1 MTTLLLLALALY
13 EPPASA
19 TIERGLPHVES
30 RCNAL
35 AVSQRGARGR
45 WQVMPR
51 YARVTW
57 WMLHVRPVGTWEG
70 RRMLRRWQKRCDR
83 QGQSDG
89 QSHGQKQIVSM
100 RCALRAYACG
110 NAGLRGRCEGYAAA
124 VMAAGG
130 GE

>member
-30 RCNAL
+30 RSNAL
-35 AVSQRGARGR
+35 AVSWRGARGR

-51 YARVTW
+51 YARVPW

-70 RRMLRRWQKRCDR
+70 RRMLRRWQKRCRGDA
-83 QGQSDG
+83 
-89 QSHGQKQIVSM
+89 

-110 NAGLRGRCEGYAAA
+110 NRALRDERACGRYAAA

-130 GE
+130 RE

>member
-1 MTTLLLLALALY
+1 MTALLLLALALY

-19 TIERGLPHVES
+19 TVERGLPHVES
-30 RCNAL
+30 RNNAL
-35 AVSQRGARGR
+35 AVSWRGARGR

-51 YARVTW
+51 YARVPW

-70 RRMLRRWQKRCDR
+70 RRMLRRWQKRCRGDA
-83 QGQSDG
+83 
-89 QSHGQKQIVSM
+89 

-110 NAGLRGRCEGYAAA
+110 NRALRDERACGRYAAA

-130 GE
+130 AK